1 MMVSGVGL
9 VVVKVGLD
17 TAASSVPREN
27 LLGDERQTG
36 ASGERQHVEITGAKN
51 ILMVGLDSRPDQDQ
65 SEGVRADSI
74 IIAHI
79 PASHDAVYL
88 VSIPRDTLVRI
99 PASDNGVNEF
109 ASSHEKIN
117 EAYMRGGLGLTGAK
131 ARSSA
136 FGLLAKTIREAYG
149 VSFDAGAIVDFDGF
163 RAMIEAVGGVDL
175 DVDQETTSI
184 HVGSKN
190 GKFATPYRPRYS
202 GSDELVPV
210 PGVTPKVYH
219 VGPQHLSPH
228 EALDF
233 ARQRKLLPQGDYD
246 RQRHQQQ
253 LIKAVIRQVA
263 SQDTLTNPMKL
274 LKVLDSVGKAMTI
287 DNGGIELEDW
297 IFALRGIRG
306 DDIVTI
312 KTNNG
317 AFHQS
322 QQQGAEALDETTLAL
337 LRAVGDHTAAAF
349 IASHADLVTQS

>member
-1 MMVSGVGL
+1 MMASGVGL
-9 VVVKVGLD
+9 VAVKVGFD
-17 TAASSVPREN
+17 TASRSVPQEN
-27 LLGDERQTG
+27 LLRGERRSG
-36 ASGERQHVEITGAKN
+36 ASGEREHVQITGSKN
-51 ILMVGLDSRPDQDQ
+51 ILMVGLDSRPGQDQ
-65 SEGVRADSI
+65 AEGVRADSI

-88 VSIPRDTLVRI
+88 VSIPRDTLVKI
-99 PASDNGVNEF
+99 PASDNGVNRF
-109 ASSHEKIN
+109 ASSSEKIN
-117 EAYMRGGLGLTGAK
+117 EAYMRGGLGLTGTK

-190 GKFATPYRPRYS
+190 GKFAIPYRPLYE
-202 GSDELVPV
+202 GSDELVKV

-233 ARQRKLLPQGDYD
+233 ARQRKLLPYGDYD

-253 LIKAVIRQVA
+253 LIKAVIKQVA
-263 SQDTLTNPMKL
+263 SQDTLTNPVKL
-274 LKVLDSVGKAMTI
+274 FKVLDAVGKAMTI

-297 IFALRGIRG
+297 VFALRNIRG
-306 DDIVTI
+306 EDILTL

-317 AFHQS
+317 VFHASEQA
-322 QQQGAEALDETTLAL
+322 GAESLDQTTIAL
-337 LRAVGDHTAAAF
+337 LRSIGDQTVTSFVAA
-349 IASHADLVTQS
+349 HRELVTTS